1 MNSPAPVAVAPRITL
16 VAAVARNGVIGR
28 AGGLVWSDPA
38 DLKHFRSLTQG
49 HAVLMGRK
57 TWDSLPPRFRP
68 LPGRRN
74 LVISRQAGLLLAGAE
89 VHGSLP
95 QALQA
100 LAGVPQVFVIGGGEL
115 YAQALPLA
123 DELVLTEVDAD
134 LPGDTVFPHVDPARW
149 PVVQREAASTE
160 AQPPFAFVTYR
171 RAEPSARA

>member
-1 MNSPAPVAVAPRITL
+1 M
-16 VAAVARNGVIGR
+16 ARNGVIGR
-28 AGGLVWSDPA
+28 DGELAWSHPA
-38 DLKHFRSLTQG
+38 DLKHFRQLTQG

-74 LVISRQAGLLLAGAE
+74 LVVSRQTGLQLEGAE

-100 LAGVPQVFVIGGGEL
+100 LAGAAQVFVIGGGEL

-123 DELVLTEVDAD
+123 DALVLTEVDAD
-134 LPGDTVFPHVDPARW
+134 LPGDTFFPKLDPAAW
-149 PVVQREAASTE
+149 HALPREEGDAT
-160 AQPPFAFVTYR
+160 AQPRFGFVTYR
-171 RAEPSARA
+171 RATA

>member
-1 MNSPAPVAVAPRITL
+1 MNSSPPVAAAPRVTL
-16 VAAVARNGVIGR
+16 VAAVARNGVIGQG
-28 AGGLVWSDPA
+28 GGLVWSDPA

-74 LVISRQAGLLLAGAE
+74 MVVSRQPGLALAGAE
-89 VHGSLP
+89 VQASLP
-95 QALQA
+95 LALQA
-100 LAGVPQVFVIGGGEL
+100 LAGAPQVFVIGGGEL

-123 DELVLTEVDAD
+123 DELVLTEVAAD
-134 LPGDTVFPHVDPARW
+134 LPGDTVFPPVDPALW
-149 PVVQREAASTE
+149 QVVQREAAPAE

-171 RAEPSARA
+171 RAAR